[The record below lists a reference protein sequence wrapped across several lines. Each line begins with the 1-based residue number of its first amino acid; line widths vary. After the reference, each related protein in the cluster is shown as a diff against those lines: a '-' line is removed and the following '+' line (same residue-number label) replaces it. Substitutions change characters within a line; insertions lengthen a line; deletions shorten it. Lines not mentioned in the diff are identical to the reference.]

1 MQTDAGIV
9 SERPPRFGPLAILL
23 QIGHRVGAVAALT
36 FAGSLVAILG
46 ANGALGP
53 NITISKSTY
62 GSLLMATFIAADVTL
77 LIGFIVWW
85 LERRQFCHKREAM
98 GITIYG
104 TVLMTIC
111 LGLFV
116 GAKTSALD
124 RFVQTQV
131 QPLLAPQEARSFS
144 Y

>member
-1 MQTDAGIV
+1 METAAVVV
-9 SERPPRFGPLAILL
+9 SENTQRFRPLAILL
-23 QIGHRVGAVAALT
+23 QIAHRVGAVAALT

-53 NITISKSTY
+53 NINISKSAY
-62 GSLLMATFIAADVTL
+62 GSLLMTTFIAADITL

-85 LERRQFCHKREAM
+85 LERHQLRYKREAM
-98 GITIYG
+98 GIAIYG
-104 TVLMTIC
+104 TVLMVIC
-111 LGLFV
+111 LCLFV

-124 RFVQTQV
+124 RFVQNKV
-131 QPLLAPQEARSFS
+131 QPLLAPQDPRGFS